1 MVSIDRIKKEAF
13 DFNDGE
19 LVSDKLERSAFV
31 CGAKWMQS
39 KFLDDLWHNAD
50 EKPAD
55 DKLILYI
62 TECRTGSIT
71 ALYLLNRNWEEA
83 CEVLNIDK
91 WLYMDD
97 IIPQGGGYSD

>member
-13 DFNDGE
+13 DINDGE
-19 LVSDKLERSAFV
+19 LVSDMLERSAFV
-31 CGAKWMQS
+31 CGATWMRTE
-39 KFLDDLWHNAD
+39 FLDTLWHNAD

-55 DKLILYI
+55 DKLILYV
-62 TECRTGSIT
+62 TECMTGSIT

-97 IIPQGGGYSD
+97 IIPQGGGCSD